1 MPITTESAMLYLPL
15 LERWLDIR
23 LKEEQQ
29 SPGLQSCQ
37 SAIQMLCEY
46 IHLNFGLGATVRQP
60 GQKGREDFEICAAHL
75 IRTEG
80 DKDDLGLRF
89 GNVPI
94 YWDSPSDH
102 DSKKCRKKRKDSK
115 VPVLDVGYIW
125 VTEVEK
131 HSAAAKCEKIKI
143 RDEVLMLNG
152 QLMVGV
158 DVAGASYLADQC
170 WNGGCVYLIMLRR
183 IKRKAPPPPS
193 NGTKVE
199 PSTSTSSD
207 PSRSP
212 TQNGKRTRKFG
223 VVSRSSL
230 NRDSRESHDSEHENG
245 YHVSLE
251 PECTKMEAVDTDCT
265 HKANIATDD
274 QDIEKQLPNGTSAL
288 SKVHF
293 RTRLSETGKR
303 DSKQSEHSTQ
313 REGCQ
318 IWKMHMV
325 KGSDGLGI
333 QITGGRGSKRSP
345 HGIIITSV
353 EEGGSAQRDG
363 RLKSGDELLMING
376 HSLVGL
382 SHQEAVALLRS
393 AAGLVQ
399 LVVAS
404 RDESEINFQKYPSTS
419 LPDLV
424 TNFAVVDNSPSPT
437 ENKENVKPESGAAS
451 HSCHMHHGQET
462 VSDTAKGEHERMES
476 PLLSCRSPIPGGSL
490 MKLRSRSQGGVSRL
504 ESVGED
510 DELIVE
516 NGETSSETSEKPRG
530 GRKHSLPQ
538 QLDAVGPRQEYQ
550 IIKKSARSL
559 STVQV
564 ESPWRLAQPSIISNI
579 VLMKGQGKGL
589 GFSIVGG
596 QDSARGRMGIFVKT
610 IFPNGAAAADGRLK
624 EGDEILEV
632 NGESL
637 QGLTHQQAIQTFKQ
651 LRKGVVT
658 LTVRTRLRSP
668 SLTPCPTPTL
678 MSRSSSPN
686 SNISGGT
693 PIPGSEEGDNSRRG
707 PGPKDRIIMEVT
719 LKKEPGVGLGIGVC
733 CLALENGTP
742 GIYIHSLAPGSVAKL
757 DSRLSRGDQILE
769 VDSVSLRHAALSEAY
784 AILSECGPGPISLII
799 SRHPKPKV
807 SEQEMD
813 EVISRSTHRESISK
827 DGQLLHTAGFSSK
840 SPSPSVKSKQ
850 ADGSS
855 LSWTM
860 KRFLEPTSRGSLSS
874 ETELSQYFSHNVPGQ
889 SSFSETMETVFD
901 EHLMQKNMN
910 NSLDGSSPNSVLKEM
925 DASNPAD
932 PSVTLSGGKAAVSR
946 SNHAEAAR
954 QASLNGSPNSIR
966 SPLLRQRRV
975 ICYDDTSDEEDFVK
989 AAESVHFQQS
999 QRDPAQRTPKEDS
1012 EIIIATSS
1020 VEVDDDS
1027 QDGELQRN
1035 VSSEGAT
1042 SLYGSSLESEDSSSM
1057 EQMVDSPFMPLKFF
1071 ESSSSTETNP
1081 SNLGVKEGQ
1090 LESKRSPK
1098 LEHKAVTRVKSM
1110 MSVECPAN
1118 VLRQKNEEHQ
1128 SNSSKPVARPLP
1140 HSKRCAD
1147 ASGLSQTETIQL
1159 LRKEAE
1165 SFGLDLEI
1173 KVSPVRILVNG
1184 LQPGGVAER
1193 ESKGKLVPG
1202 DEVVMING
1210 LPVCNMSYQETCSLM
1225 NDLPHAITLEVRKP
1239 VSAVDRL
1246 SRIIST
1252 TSTDVNLVEPEL
1264 SEDDSNLNAKG
1275 CCEAQ
1280 AELGGDS
1287 TEKKQEK
1294 SEISPHNKNKSDIP
1308 ITDIDDIVNDLNSTE
1323 EEIAKSWSPN
1333 SKMDHDVKVANSVK
1347 TTNSTNDVSGKCDS
1361 LNSIKQD
1368 ILDYSV
1374 LNSVNTGKVF
1384 SVNKTCL
1391 TNYSRNLST
1400 EREGKSLSS
1409 TDVIENNEQHSM
1421 YAAAVDSDSE
1431 TEFSDSPHVSHDK
1444 MAKALPGDVVFSQC
1458 ESLNVADSDTEEVE
1472 ICYRPSDQ
1480 STTSGK
1486 TVPPL
1491 PNHNK
1496 NDLPRNEIAT
1506 EESNA
1511 TISVVGKAHTYPS
1524 STSYRNGETLTAS
1537 ALTCAFGE
1545 NPTEI
1550 TESLPFSVSTRPSK
1564 QIKFESNAHLSTNDI
1579 NEAQIEI
1586 QELDAT
1592 SKQYPPKN
1600 MNHTTDVTKNHNPHR
1615 QGHSFEEVARDFVEK
1630 LVHHTD
1636 SAFSVSRLPFQSSLK
1651 LGRTDHNLS
1660 SSLDALNHTESVE
1673 IPSTSLQCQHPVLKP
1688 RLSATNKCNQ
1698 DAVDA
1703 ASSVTS
1709 IKKERQVLSSTAKN
1723 CCPQPALNLS
1733 KQSLATQNM
1742 KYKGQ
1747 SESGTPSQMYIRA
1760 KLQDKAQ
1767 KFNSA
1772 PKLKGLSIK
1781 SKIKSHSEI
1790 CENASKSSDGSTNSV
1805 TMQKCPEKSPDID
1818 QLAST
1823 LLTKRASLICDLNNQ
1838 SEKNL
1843 PEMNQEIVISK
1854 IPAYS
1859 SGEQISMHLA
1869 TDAGLQTK
1877 QQNKDVT
1884 KLSDVTKTDL
1894 SNERQKQGMTGES
1907 RFQKELELQIPLD
1920 QKQKDKT
1927 LKETLHIIKKNAW
1940 VKSSPNSFGES
1951 GNSENEENIVQ
1962 ASQERSTEM
1971 YVTPVTELRHCEKQN
1986 VVNKNSEKL
1995 SQGAQKVID
2004 KQVQDRKSE
2013 EQLIPTGPKHL
2024 KDSPVHSSC
2033 TNLEDDQESMATQRS
2048 FIELKLTSPSL
2059 ERKDVNSVATSSEL
2073 LDHKSP
2079 KFPLMLDN
2087 AQKPKKAPKPPMM
2100 LEQTPEGLNSGD
2112 TTVVK
2117 SPFDHT
2123 IKAAHKQPPLLD
2135 RQVKSFETL
2144 QLHTTVKYPENIQ
2157 PRIEVTGPLK
2167 KSLSEEK
2174 HSSIDFFSYQRDK
2187 GKSTMGCFTNELNC
2201 PPESGSFS
2209 VKQRIKSFESL
2220 ASFDKPVIRKIDA
2233 HLFASSCVNCN
2244 ACSYGKPA
2252 IGRRISGS
2260 AIPLMTSNIS
2270 LSRDFDASRVLRRS
2284 LSSYTEGTS
2293 EVAFTSMQLEKD
2305 PSTLALQSF
2314 ETNCSESIAK
2324 GLKESSECDTS
2335 NEKSQEQDVNACKIN
2350 NSKGR
2355 SSVKHR
2361 PNSLSRSKLREL
2373 RALSMPDLDKLCSD
2387 YSTDPMT
2394 NSFKTELEIKPRNS
2408 IGPSAE
2414 SLTNISSGTS
2424 CATNGSGLVKIY
2436 RSGISS
2442 SRSKSNWKSSTGT
2455 LDSWSDDESTDSRKL
2470 SENKGKSWSVSLED
2484 LSRSI
2489 LEKQKAQVVLSLLM
2503 AKADITKILQEAETA
2518 AENKGDVY
2526 IIVLDKD
2533 EGAGLGFS
2541 VAGGVDQEHKSVT
2554 IHKVFLRGVAAQEGT
2569 IRRGDYIL
2577 SINGNSFINA
2587 THGDAL
2593 NVLHQ
2598 ARIPRQ
2604 AIIVIKKEGKKME
2617 DTLSKADSSLPKE
2630 IHPALRDNASL
2641 KDAGTGMKVDLE
2653 GAITVVLLKT
2663 SAGLGFSL
2671 DGGKASIHGDRPLH
2685 IKRIFQGGVSEQSGM
2700 IKVGDELLAIN
2711 GKFLHGLMHYDA
2723 WNIIKSVPEG
2733 PVQLLIRK
2741 LKSV

>member
-1 MPITTESAMLYLPL
+1 MPITSESAKLYLPL
-15 LERWLDIR
+15 LEHWLDIR

-29 SPGLQSCQ
+29 SPGLQVCQ
-37 SAIQMLCEY
+37 SAVRMLCEY
-46 IHLNFGLGATVRQP
+46 IHLNFGVDATARQP
-60 GQKGREDFEICAAHL
+60 GQKGREDFEICVAHL

-80 DKDDLGLRF
+80 DKNDLGLHF

-102 DSKKCRKKRKDSK
+102 DSKKCKKKRKDSK
-115 VPVLDVGYIW
+115 GPVLDVGYIW

-131 HSAAAKCEKIKI
+131 HSPAAKCEKIKI

-193 NGTKVE
+193 NGTKAE
-199 PSTSTSSD
+199 PSTSNSTSD

-212 TQNGKRTRKFG
+212 AQNGKRTRKFG

-230 NRDSRESHDSEHENG
+230 NRDSRESHDSEQENG

-251 PECTKMEAVDTDCT
+251 PECTKMEAVDPDCAPN
-265 HKANIATDD
+265 ANNATDD
-274 QDIEKQLPNGTSAL
+274 QDIEKQLPNGTSSL

-293 RTRLSETGKR
+293 RTRLSETGKS

-363 RLKSGDELLMING
+363 RLNSGDELLMING

-404 RDESEINFQKYPSTS
+404 RDDSEILFQKCPSMS

-451 HSCHMHHGQET
+451 HSCTKHHGQET

-476 PLLSCRSPIPGGSL
+476 PLPGCRSPIPGGTL
-490 MKLRSRSQGGVSRL
+490 MKLRSRSQGGGSRL

-516 NGETSSETSEKPRG
+516 NGETSSETSEKPPRG

-538 QLDAVGPRQEYQ
+538 QLNTVGPRQEYQ

-637 QGLTHQQAIQTFKQ
+637 QGLTHQQAIQIFKQ

-686 SNISGGT
+686 SNVSGGT
-693 PIPGSEEGDNSRRG
+693 PTPGSEEGDNPRKG

-719 LKKEPGVGLGIGVC
+719 LKKEPGVGLGIGAC
-733 CLALENGTP
+733 CLTLENGTP

-827 DGQLLHTAGFSSK
+827 DGQLLHTTGLSSK
-840 SPSPSVKSKQ
+840 SPSSSVKSKQ
-850 ADGSS
+850 ADGS

-860 KRFLEPTSRGSLSS
+860 KRFLEPTSRQDSLSS

-901 EHLMQKNMN
+901 EQLRQKNIN
-910 NSLDGSSPNSVLKEM
+910 NSLDGSSPNSVLKEIDVSNPV
-925 DASNPAD
+925 DAS
-932 PSVTLSGGKAAVSR
+932 VTVTGGKAAVSH

-989 AAESVHFQQS
+989 AAENVHFQQS
-999 QRDPAQRTPKEDS
+999 QRDPAQKAPKEDS

-1027 QDGELQRN
+1027 QDGGLQRN
-1035 VSSEGAT
+1035 ISSEGAT
-1042 SLYGSSLESEDSSSM
+1042 SLYSSSLESEDSSSM

-1110 MSVECPAN
+1110 MSVECPPN
-1118 VLRQKNEEHQ
+1118 LLRQKNEEHQ
-1128 SNSSKPVARPLP
+1128 SHSSKPVVRPLP

-1173 KVSPVRILVNG
+1173 KASPLRILVIS

-1225 NDLPHAITLEVRKP
+1225 NDLAPTITLEVRKP

-1246 SRIIST
+1246 SSIIST
-1252 TSTDVNLVEPEL
+1252 TTTDVNLVEPEL
-1264 SEDDSNLNAKG
+1264 SEEDRNLKAKG
-1275 CCEAQ
+1275 CCEDQ

-1287 TEKKQEK
+1287 TEKE
-1294 SEISPHNKNKSDIP
+1294 HDRNKCDVL
-1308 ITDIDDIVNDLNSTE
+1308 ITDIDNIVNDLNSTE

-1409 TDVIENNEQHSM
+1409 IDVRENNGQHSM
-1421 YAAAVDSDSE
+1421 YATAVDSDSE
-1431 TEFSDSPHVSHDK
+1431 TESSDSAHVSHNK
-1444 MAKALPGDVVFSQC
+1444 MAMALPGDVVFSQC

-1472 ICYRPSDQ
+1472 ICYPPSDQ

-1491 PNHNK
+1491 PNLNK
-1496 NDLPRNEIAT
+1496 NDLPINEIAT
-1506 EESNA
+1506 EESN
-1511 TISVVGKAHTYPS
+1511 VKK
-1524 STSYRNGETLTAS
+1524 NGETLTAS
-1537 ALTCAFGE
+1537 ALSCAFAE
-1545 NPTEI
+1545 NTTEI
-1550 TESLPFSVSTRPSK
+1550 TGSLPLSVSTRPSK
-1564 QIKFESNAHLSTNDI
+1564 QINFESNAHLSTNDI
-1579 NEAQIEI
+1579 NESQMEI
-1586 QELDAT
+1586 QEFDAS

-1600 MNHTTDVTKNHNPHR
+1600 MNHTTDVTKNHNPHKHELCK
-1615 QGHSFEEVARDFVEK
+1615 GNSVEEVARDFVEK
-1630 LVHHTD
+1630 LIDHTD
-1636 SAFSVSRLPFQSSLK
+1636 SAFYVSRLPFQTSLK
-1651 LGRTDHNLS
+1651 SGRTDHNFS
-1660 SSLDALNHTESVE
+1660 SSLDALNHTKKVE
-1673 IPSTSLQCQHPVLKP
+1673 ILSTSLQCQHPVLKP

-1709 IKKERQVLSSTAKN
+1709 IKKESQVLSSTAKN
-1723 CCPQPALNLS
+1723 CPQPQQSPLNLS
-1733 KQSLATQNM
+1733 KQSFATQNM
-1742 KYKGQ
+1742 KYKGP
-1747 SESGTPSQMYIRA
+1747 SESGLPSQMYFRA
-1760 KLQDKAQ
+1760 KLQDKTQ

-1790 CENASKSSDGSTNSV
+1790 CENTSKSSDGSKNSV
-1805 TMQKCPEKSPDID
+1805 TMQKCPEKSPDLD
-1818 QLAST
+1818 QLTSK
-1823 LLTKRASLICDLNNQ
+1823 LLTKKVSLICDLNNQ
-1838 SEKNL
+1838 SEKIL
-1843 PEMNQEIVISK
+1843 PEMNQEIEISK

-1859 SGEQISMHLA
+1859 SVEQIAMHLA
-1869 TDAGLQTK
+1869 TDTGLQTR

-1894 SNERQKQGMTGES
+1894 CNKRQKQGIKEES
-1907 RFQKELELQIPLD
+1907 RIQRELELQITFD

-1927 LKETLHIIKKNAW
+1927 PKETLQIIKKNAW

-1951 GNSENEENIVQ
+1951 GNFDNEENIVQ
-1962 ASQERSTEM
+1962 ASHERSTEM
-1971 YVTPVTELRHCEKQN
+1971 YTTPVTELRHCEKQN

-2004 KQVQDRKSE
+2004 EQVQNRKSE

-2033 TNLEDDQESMATQRS
+2033 NNLEDDQESMAKQRS
-2048 FIELKLTSPSL
+2048 FIELKLTSPFL

-2073 LDHKSP
+2073 LDHKSS

-2087 AQKPKKAPKPPMM
+2087 ARKPKKAPKPPVI
-2100 LEQTPEGLNSGD
+2100 LEQKSEGLNSED
-2112 TTVVK
+2112 TNVVK
-2117 SPFDHT
+2117 GPSDHT
-2123 IKAAHKQPPLLD
+2123 IKAAQKQPPPLD

-2144 QLHTTVKYPENIQ
+2144 PLHTTVKYPENIQ
-2157 PRIEVTGPLK
+2157 PKIEVTGSLR

-2174 HSSIDFFSYQRDK
+2174 HSSTDFFFYQRDK

-2220 ASFDKPVIRKIDA
+2220 ASFDKPVIRKIDT
-2233 HLFASSCVNCN
+2233 HLFDSSCVNYN
-2244 ACSYGKPA
+2244 ACSFGKPA

-2293 EVAFTSMQLEKD
+2293 EVAFTSLQLEKA

-2324 GLKESSECDTS
+2324 GLKKPSECETS
-2335 NEKSQEQDVNACKIN
+2335 DEKSQEQDFNACKIN
-2350 NSKGR
+2350 NSKSR

-2394 NSFKTELEIKPRNS
+2394 HSFKTELEIKPRKS

-2442 SRSKSNWKSSTGT
+2442 SRSKSTWKSSTGT
-2455 LDSWSDDESTDSRKL
+2455 LDSWSDDESANSGKL

-2484 LSRSI
+2484 LSHSI
-2489 LEKQKAQVVLSLLM
+2489 PEKQKAQVVLSLLM
-2503 AKADITKILQEAETA
+2503 AKADITKIMQEAETV

-2569 IRRGDYIL
+2569 VQRGDYIL
-2577 SINGNSFINA
+2577 SINGISLINA

-2598 ARIPRQ
+2598 ARIPKQ
-2604 AIIVIKKEGKKME
+2604 AIIVIKKEGKEME
-2617 DTLSKADSSLPKE
+2617 ETLSKADSSLPKE
-2630 IHPALRDNASL
+2630 IHPALRDNATL
-2641 KDAGTGMKVDLE
+2641 KEAGTGMNVDLE

-2685 IKRIFQGGVSEQSGM
+2685 IKRIFKGGVSEQSGM

-2741 LKSV
+2741 IKSV